1 MIRWLVTGRFA
12 PLHDSK
18 QCCTTKFLFFF
29 YYWYFSHALVVDP
42 FWFTWYVS
50 SFLPAAVQ
58 QLEFLENR
66 KKQYL
71 KAALQAKQK
80 NDLEQAKVFLR
91 TAKGFEP
98 MIEAARSGKPVD
110 ISKVSTRR
118 NCSDPT
124 PIEEVKDK

>member
-1 MIRWLVTGRFA
+1 M
-12 PLHDSK
+12 
-18 QCCTTKFLFFF
+18 
-29 YYWYFSHALVVDP
+29 
-42 FWFTWYVS
+42 
-50 SFLPAAVQ
+50 Q

-80 NDLEQAKVFLR
+80 NDVEQAKVLLR

-118 NCSDPT
+118 IYSDPT
-124 PIEEVKDK
+124 GSNRGSKVETAAGNRSEQQTVHIGIS